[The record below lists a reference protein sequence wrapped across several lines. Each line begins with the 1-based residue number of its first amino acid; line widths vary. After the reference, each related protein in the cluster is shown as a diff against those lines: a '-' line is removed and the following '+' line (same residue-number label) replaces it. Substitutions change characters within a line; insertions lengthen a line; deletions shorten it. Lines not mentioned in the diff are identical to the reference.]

1 MLHYST
7 NTRYALFEFVL
18 FNQNINS
25 QCNTYISNISPPC
38 DRSRKHNIMS
48 GNIITIV
55 LKFHYVK
62 VQYNSYVLI
71 EIKTLISFVI
81 IFSPNV
87 IDHIQCLCGDWDQN
101 INFFNH
107 YFCIQDNVT
116 LSNVEKNLS
125 VARSKTPFYEVRTGA
140 DYIQYVLNLS
150 P

>member
-87 IDHIQCLCGDWDQN
+87 IDHIQCLCGD
-101 INFFNH
+101 
-107 YFCIQDNVT
+107 
-116 LSNVEKNLS
+116 
-125 VARSKTPFYEVRTGA
+125 
-140 DYIQYVLNLS
+140 
-150 P
+150 